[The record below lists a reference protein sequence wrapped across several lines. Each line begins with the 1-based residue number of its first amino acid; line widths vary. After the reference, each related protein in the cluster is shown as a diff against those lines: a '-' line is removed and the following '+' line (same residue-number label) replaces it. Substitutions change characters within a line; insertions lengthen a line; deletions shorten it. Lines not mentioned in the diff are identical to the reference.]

1 MAFRSSEEAPSAPTG
16 GSWNVEEE
24 TITPPTDPKTG
35 EAWSFGSESLSGN
48 VYASQAIFNNDNT
61 LYMEWT
67 TPFKVT
73 GNRGL
78 PGKDGA
84 PGAKGDP
91 GDVRVV
97 EKIIPI

>member
-1 MAFRSSEEAPSAPTG
+1 
-16 GSWNVEEE
+16 
-24 TITPPTDPKTG
+24 
-35 EAWSFGSESLSGN
+35 
-48 VYASQAIFNNDNT
+48 
-61 LYMEWT
+61 MEWT

-97 EKIIPI
+97 ERIIPIYKSSDTKPSTPTGGYFNFDTEEFTAPSG